1 MRRVNVR
8 NRSASTPVI
17 QGVDYH
23 PVGPA
28 GAAGAPAR
36 GRVVRVTPGMPW
48 ANRGFRRPMHPL
60 NRLPSHPFRQHTPGY
75 Q

>member
-23 PVGPA
+23 GVGPA
-28 GAAGAPAR
+28 GSAR
-36 GRVVRVTPGMPW
+36 HQPSGRVVRVVPGMQW
-48 ANRGFRRPMHPL
+48 ANRGFKRPMHPM
-60 NRLPSHPFRQHTPGY
+60 NRMTHHPFRTHTPGY